1 MQTEADMNKH
11 IDART
16 LSEHLDEY
24 LDEAA
29 HGTTQLLVSR
39 DGKADVVLTL
49 APSDAALPPPPDW
62 LQALRDNAKAR
73 GLDRMTTE
81 EIDAEIDA
89 ARRDMA
95 ARES

>member
-1 MQTEADMNKH
+1 MNKH

-16 LSEHLDEY
+16 LSEHLDEI

-29 HGTTQLLVSR
+29 RGTTQFLVSQ
-39 DGKADVVLTL
+39 DGKADVVIAL
-49 APSDAALPPPPDW
+49 APGGTAPPQPPDW
-62 LQALRDNAKAR
+62 LQALRDDAKAR
-73 GLDRMTTE
+73 GLDRMTME

-89 ARRDMA
+89 ARQEKA

>member
-1 MQTEADMNKH
+1 MNKH

-16 LSEHLDEY
+16 LSEHLDEF
-24 LDEAA
+24 LDGAA

-39 DGKADVVLTL
+39 EGKADVVLTL
-49 APSDAALPPPPDW
+49 APSAALPPPPDW
-62 LQALRDNAKAR
+62 LQALRDDAKAR
-73 GLDRMTTE
+73 GLDRMTME

-89 ARRDMA
+89 ARRDKA